1 MGVLSLY
8 FEQGQATLRS
18 LPALP
23 VRAGWA
29 AVRPIYSGICNT
41 DLELLRGY
49 YGFTGVPG
57 HEFVGEVIAVGS
69 PADAAWLGARVVGEI
84 NLSCAGLG
92 RAPERWC
99 DLCRRGWPRHCRQ
112 RRVLGIVN
120 QRGAHAER
128 LWLPTV
134 NLHRVPDAVSTE
146 DAVFV
151 EPLAA
156 ACEILEQVRV
166 EPGADRVA
174 VLGDGKL
181 GLLIAQVLKAARP
194 RELVLIG
201 KHRRKMKLAE
211 GWGVA
216 TRSRG
221 ARLPQKEFDLVVEAT
236 GSSQGLETAVG
247 LLRPRG
253 TLVLKSTVH
262 DRVSVDTA
270 PIIVDE
276 LTVVGSRCGPFD
288 RALDLLAAGRLR
300 VGDLVDAVLP
310 LEQAVEGLGR
320 ASRRGVLKVL
330 LSR

>member
-1 MGVLSLY
+1 
-8 FEQGQATLRS
+8 
-18 LPALP
+18 
-23 VRAGWA
+23 
-29 AVRPIYSGICNT
+29 
-41 DLELLRGY
+41 
-49 YGFTGVPG
+49 
-57 HEFVGEVIAVGS
+57 VG
-69 PADAAWLGARVVGEI
+69 DI

-288 RALDLLAAGRLR
+288 RALDLLAAGRVR

-310 LEQAVEGLGR
+310 LAQAVEGLGR

-330 LSR
+330 LRR